1 MNRLNRPMP
10 YGWDLNVYRGCSHGC
25 AYCFAQYT
33 HGYLGREDFFS
44 GILVKTNIAEQL
56 ERRLHSPSWKRE
68 VVNLGGISDSY
79 QSAEAHYRLMPDV
92 LRLLIRYRT
101 PAIILTKSD
110 LILRDYDLIAELS
123 RLTYVNVAA
132 TVTTMDEAVRRKLE
146 PGAPDSARRVAML
159 REFRKTEA
167 SVGLHAMPIIPGLTD
182 GRQNLEALFTAAR
195 DAGVHYLLPGT
206 LYLRGR
212 TRPAFFDFLSR
223 EFSALHD
230 PLKTLYRSGSA
241 GKEYKDTL
249 YATVNALRLRY
260 GVSGNYSAIMREKLG
275 RAADTQLSLF

>member
-33 HGYLGREDFFS
+33 HGYLGREDFFN
-44 GILVKTNIAEQL
+44 GILVKTN
-56 ERRLHSPSWKRE
+56 
-68 VVNLGGISDSY
+68 
-79 QSAEAHYRLMPDV
+79 
-92 LRLLIRYRT
+92 
-101 PAIILTKSD
+101 
-110 LILRDYDLIAELS
+110 IAELS